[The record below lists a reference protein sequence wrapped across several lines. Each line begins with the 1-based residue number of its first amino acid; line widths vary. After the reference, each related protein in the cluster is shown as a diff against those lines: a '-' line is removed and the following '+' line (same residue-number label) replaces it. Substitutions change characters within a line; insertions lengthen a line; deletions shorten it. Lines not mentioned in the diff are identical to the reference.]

1 MTAIYNDRPG
11 PTGNDSPPVAR
22 GGNNNN
28 KHGSRHMLQK
38 LKRKLRIYRIK
49 KDALR
54 PRPPGVT
61 VEDIQ
66 RKLQDYTPPVHK
78 IVKGR

>member
-1 MTAIYNDRPG
+1 
-11 PTGNDSPPVAR
+11 
-22 GGNNNN
+22 
-28 KHGSRHMLQK
+28 MLQK

-66 RKLQDYTPPVHK
+66 RKLRDYTPPVHQ
-78 IVKGR
+78 IIKGR